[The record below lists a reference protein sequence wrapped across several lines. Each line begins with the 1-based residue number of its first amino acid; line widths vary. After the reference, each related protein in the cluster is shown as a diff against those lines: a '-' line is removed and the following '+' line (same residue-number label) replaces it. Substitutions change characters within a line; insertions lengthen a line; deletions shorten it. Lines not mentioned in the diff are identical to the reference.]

1 MGSLNNSTKSTPAS
15 RSWGGFFYDV
25 AVSTG
30 NFMWEHPY
38 TTALIVGGVAAAG
51 VGAYPYFFGS
61 ATAAAAVLPNPTVAA
76 TVAKAVTTAKAAT
89 AAKAVTTATTVTAVK
104 VATTATTATAVK
116 AAVATAATAATVA
129 TVATVAKAATTATTA
144 TANRP
149 DLTLQQI
156 YGSFQGIT
164 LPHEVTDLF
173 VDIHVP
179 PAVTQELCPN
189 SPQLGAILVVTMAL
203 MSSIAADITNTTNRA
218 EILADLAALFQLM
231 DASHTFRQLS
241 SDDQVLVMECALRTF
256 YSCLSDD
263 LDLVACPLPR
273 LSGYFAR
280 AALDNLQE
288 DLVINMQ
295 PKCSDALQ
303 DIMSGVDRADSLI
316 NFFRKFR
323 G

>member
-1 MGSLNNSTKSTPAS
+1 VDSLNNSTKSPAS

-104 VATTATTATAVK
+104 AATTATAVK

-129 TVATVAKAATTATTA
+129 TVATVAKAATAA

-173 VDIHVP
+173 VDINVTS
-179 PAVTQELCPN
+179 AVTQELCPN

-203 MSSIAADITNTTNRA
+203 MSSIAVDITNTTNHA
-218 EILADLAALFQLM
+218 EILADLAALFYLM

-263 LDLVACPLPR
+263 LDLVVQHPLPR
-273 LSGYFAR
+273 LHGLFVR
-280 AALDNLQE
+280 AAMDKLQSE
-288 DLVINMQ
+288 LVMDMQ
-295 PKCSDALQ
+295 WTCNNALRETLSGVNRDDAL
-303 DIMSGVDRADSLI
+303 IT
-316 NFFRKFR
+316 FFRKFR